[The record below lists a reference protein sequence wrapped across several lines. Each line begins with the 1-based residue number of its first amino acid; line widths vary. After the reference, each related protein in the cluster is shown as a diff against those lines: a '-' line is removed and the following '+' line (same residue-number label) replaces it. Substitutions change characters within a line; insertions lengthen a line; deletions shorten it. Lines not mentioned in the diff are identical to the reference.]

1 MLALYTKA
9 QYWDS
14 SSKYSA
20 MKLDRIDKEILRLLQ
35 KDCRLS
41 HQDIAQRIG
50 SSSSSVWRR
59 IQTLEDAGVIAARV
73 ALVNP
78 AAVGLNVCVICN
90 VKLTH
95 HSDETRVEFEEMI
108 AAISEVTACYAVSG
122 NHDYSMAVAVADVQA
137 YERFLTQRILNSHL
151 VDAASSSFTLRTV
164 KNTTALNV

>member
-1 MLALYTKA
+1 MT
-9 QYWDS
+9 
-14 SSKYSA
+14 
-20 MKLDRIDKEILRLLQ
+20 LDRIDNQILTLLQ

-41 HQDIAQRIG
+41 HQDIADRIG

-59 IQTLEDAGVIAARV
+59 IQALEECGVIAARV

-95 HSDETRVEFEEMI
+95 HSDETRVEFEQMVADI
-108 AAISEVTACYAVSG
+108 PEVTACYAVSG
-122 NHDYSMAVAVADVQA
+122 NHDYSMTVVVCDVQA
-137 YERFLTQRILNSHL
+137 YEKFLTQKILNSHL

-164 KNTTALNV
+164 KNTTAFAVQ

>member
-1 MLALYTKA
+1 MTF
-9 QYWDS
+9 
-14 SSKYSA
+14 
-20 MKLDRIDKEILRLLQ
+20 DRIDKQILTLLQ

-41 HQDIAQRIG
+41 HQEIADRIG

-59 IQTLEDAGVIAARV
+59 IQALEENGVIAARV

-95 HSDETRVEFEEMI
+95 HSDETRVEFEEMVAVI
-108 AAISEVTACYAVSG
+108 AEVTACYAVSG
-122 NHDYSMAVAVADVQA
+122 NHDYSMTVVVRDVQA
-137 YERFLTQRILNSHL
+137 YEKFLTQKILNSHL

-164 KNTTALNV
+164 KNTTVLGL